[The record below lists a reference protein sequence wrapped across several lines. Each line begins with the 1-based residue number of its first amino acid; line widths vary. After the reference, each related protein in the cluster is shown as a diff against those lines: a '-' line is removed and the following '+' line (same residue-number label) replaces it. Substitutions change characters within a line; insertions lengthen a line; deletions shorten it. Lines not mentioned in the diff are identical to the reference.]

1 MNKLL
6 ALIALGLFASQSLA
20 HDVGVAVVD
29 ITPDYNVRLNGFGHR
44 KAESDGVTAHIH
56 ARALAFRDATNGPAV
71 LVTVDSLG
79 VPDYMT
85 TDVAQRLKTK
95 ANLDPD
101 RFAVTSTHTHTAPA
115 LKNCCPN
122 IQGAPFTPAEREK
135 IDRYTK
141 ELADK
146 IEEVSLAALK
156 D

>member
-1 MNKLL
+1 MNRLLTTL
-6 ALIALGLFASQSLA
+6 ALILFASHALA
-20 HDVGVAVVD
+20 HEVGVASID

-44 KAESDGVTAHIH
+44 KSESAGVTAHIH

-85 TDVAQRLKTK
+85 TEVAARLKK
-95 ANLDPD
+95 SSNLDPS

-122 IQGAPFTPAEREK
+122 IQG
-135 IDRYTK
+135 
-141 ELADK
+141 
-146 IEEVSLAALK
+146 
-156 D
+156 